1 MTESNQTKNTREL
14 RGEVRHFIRQDTM
27 AYEVEK
33 TTDELMHIISAHC
46 NNLLAQTKQET
57 IQACKDAL
65 PKEGIIVAPEN
76 VGTSESPVLYKE
88 TLARNKT
95 IAAAH
100 KALDKLGDNL

>member
-1 MTESNQTKNTREL
+1 MTESKQTKNTREGYWHKAKCEYADHDYSIICDCHLEL
-14 RGEVRHFIRQDTM
+14 R
-27 AYEVEK
+27 K
-33 TTDELMHIISAHC
+33 II
-46 NNLLAQTKQET
+46 AQTKQET

-65 PKEGIIVAPEN
+65 PKEGVIVAPEN

-100 KALDKLGDNL
+100 KALNKLGDN